1 MFGLFS
7 PKKDHCAQ
15 INSSATTLEVA
26 AGDNLL
32 NAALGSG
39 LPWPHNCRVGSCG
52 TCRCKLVEGKIKPLN
67 DFSYVLDEE
76 QLDDGYILAC
86 QTQLRSDVTIEID
99 LSDSDKPAIQAETV
113 EGVINSVTSLTHD
126 IVEIK
131 VSLSQPFPEYVA
143 GQYADLSLDGIT
155 DARSYSFAMAPCLED
170 DNCLSFFVRHV
181 PNGEMSSK
189 LHDGSRLGCRVTV
202 SGPHGTFYLR
212 ESNAPAICIAG
223 GSGLAPIKALL
234 QQHALD
240 GFNRQ
245 IIFLFGARSQN
256 DLYCLDEIERIAAQN
271 KTFSFIPVLSDEDPD
286 SDWSG
291 HRGLVTAFIG
301 DQAIDLEKSE
311 AYLCGPPPM
320 IDSAIEVLEQRGMDK
335 KQIYFDKFLDASHL
349 ADGKR

>member
-7 PKKDHCAQ
+7 PKKDHSAQ
-15 INSSATTLEVA
+15 INANATRLEVA

-39 LPWPHNCRVGSCG
+39 LSWPHNCRVGSCG

-99 LSDSDKPAIQAETV
+99 LNDTDKQLTQAETV
-113 EGVINSVTSLTHD
+113 EGEISGVTALTHD
-126 IVEIK
+126 IVEIT
-131 VSLSQPFPEYVA
+131 VSLNQPFPGYLA
-143 GQYADLSLDGIT
+143 GQYAELSLDGID
-155 DARSYSFAMAPCLED
+155 DARSYSFAKAPALED
-170 DNCLSFFVRHV
+170 DNRLSFFVRHV
-181 PNGEMSSK
+181 PNGEMSTL
-189 LHDGSRLGCRVTV
+189 LHDGSRMGCPVTV

-212 ESNAPAICIAG
+212 ESTAPAICVAG

-234 QQHALD
+234 EQYAVD

-245 IIFLFGARSQN
+245 IIFLFGARTRN
-256 DLYCLDEIERIAAQN
+256 DLYCLDEIEGIAAKN
-271 KTFSFIPVLSDEDPD
+271 KQFSFIPVLSEEDKN

-291 HRGLVTAFIG
+291 ERGMVTEFIG
-301 DQAIDLEKSE
+301 NQGLDLASSE

-320 IDSAIEVLEQRGMDK
+320 IDSAIDVLKTHGMND

-349 ADGKR
+349 PDGKR